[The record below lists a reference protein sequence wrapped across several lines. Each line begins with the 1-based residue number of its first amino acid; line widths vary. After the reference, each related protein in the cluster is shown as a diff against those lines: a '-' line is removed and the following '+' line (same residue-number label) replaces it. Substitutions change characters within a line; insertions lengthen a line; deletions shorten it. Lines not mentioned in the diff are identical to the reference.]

1 MDEKKIEKAATNVL
15 AEQLF
20 TLFLLAGSG
29 ASLDD
34 IEKKLDEMISAGNAK
49 ARESEQKPEAKD
61 EPKFKVGDRVRVI
74 YTDVTSK
81 YATEYVA
88 KSGTVK
94 GVGKTMYGSVYA
106 IEFDR
111 KIYSAHTCGGLC
123 TKKHGEWFA
132 EDELEKLEV
141 VKKFVSPDLTQFHP
155 AAPKPKFKVG
165 DRVRAIG
172 NRTSPAPI
180 GAAGVVKAVKPTN
193 FAHTY
198 FNVPENE
205 PCYSVEFDEPFD
217 GGHTCGVVC
226 AEKRGQYMC
235 ESCLEPLPAGTDN
248 NSKGF
253 TVVVESKGDITI
265 AKYLVGEKVEKQ
277 TAVKRYYK
285 DKYSVNAAIK
295 YSLEKLM
302 NEH

>member
-15 AEQLF
+15 ARLLF

-34 IEKKLDEMISAGNAK
+34 IEKKLDETISAENA
-49 ARESEQKPEAKD
+49 EAKEQEPKPD
-61 EPKFKVGDRVRVI
+61 AKNEPKFKIGDRVRVI
-74 YTDVTSK
+74 YTDTTSK
-81 YATEYVA
+81 YAPEYVA

-94 GVGKTMYGSVYA
+94 GVSKTMYGSIYA
-106 IEFDR
+106 VDFDL
-111 KIYSAHTCGGLC
+111 KIDSAHTCCGLC
-123 TKKHGEWFA
+123 RKKHGEWFT
-132 EDELEKLEV
+132 EDELEKLEET
-141 VKKFVSPDLTQFHP
+141 KQ
-155 AAPKPKFKVG
+155 PKPKFKVG

-172 NRTSPAPI
+172 NCRSSAPI
-180 GAAGVVKAVKPTN
+180 GAAGVVKEVKPAN

-198 FNVPENE
+198 FNVPEDE
-205 PCYSVEFDEPFD
+205 PAYSVEFDEPFD
-217 GGHTCGVVC
+217 GGHTCSFEC
-226 AEKRGQYMC
+226 SENRGQYMC
-235 ESCLEPLPAGTDN
+235 ESCLEPLPADADN
-248 NSKGF
+248 SSKGF

-265 AKYLVGEKVEKQ
+265 AKYLVGGKVKKQ

-302 NEH
+302 NER